1 MKATQ
6 AADSAWWGALTTVRD
21 IMSTELVTVEPSANL
36 TEAVHAMSAGR
47 SGSVL
52 VLQSGSLVG
61 IFTERDILR
70 ALADSAN
77 ADLARISSVTQWM
90 SRDPV
95 TIGPDTTVAEALN
108 QMLFGGFRHLPVM
121 DEDAV
126 VGIVSMRDLARSIAK
141 E

>member
-1 MKATQ
+1 
-6 AADSAWWGALTTVRD
+6 
-21 IMSTELVTVEPSANL
+21 MSTELVTVEPAANL

-52 VLQSGSLVG
+52 VLQAGSLVG

-70 ALADSAN
+70 ALAHSAK

-121 DEDAV
+121 EEDAV
-126 VGIVSMRDLARSIAK
+126 VGIVSMRDLAKSIAK